1 MDTRQWGLVSQY
13 DGQPL
18 AGHGYAS
25 LSEAQA
31 AIDQLY
37 REFDEAD
44 REEGRSSEYRSCA
57 LWAVLEASE
66 TMPEVRLREGRMAR
80 PVVW

>member
-1 MDTRQWGLVSQY
+1 MDNRQWGIISQY
-13 DGQPL
+13 DGQPI

-37 REFDEAD
+37 SEFDAAD
-44 REEGRSSEYRSCA
+44 REEGHSSEYRCCA

-66 TMPEVRLREGRMAR
+66 TMPEVRLREGRAMR
-80 PVVW
+80 TVVW